1 MGAQSTLYN
10 PRDCRPEEGRPKRYC
25 GRPLHNPDPTSP
37 ECCWVEFYG
46 FCLTDNFLSEFAKTH
61 IPYGSQHQ
69 RIWQLDIEVQAE
81 EAIKYIRKS
90 VKHMLQGRGTHIAD
104 DTLVDHLPT
113 YTYLE
118 TPSFYDRA
126 FMSAKERSGEVNES
140 LFSVVIY
147 WATNETPQTLDRV
160 NGEGTE
166 YIKETLREVL
176 DLEAGAEPTWWAEE
190 TKIRFEKDIR
200 EFYFSMY
207 RW

>member
-1 MGAQSTLYN
+1 
-10 PRDCRPEEGRPKRYC
+10 
-25 GRPLHNPDPTSP
+25 
-37 ECCWVEFYG
+37 
-46 FCLTDNFLSEFAKTH
+46 
-61 IPYGSQHQ
+61 
-69 RIWQLDIEVQAE
+69 
-81 EAIKYIRKS
+81 
-90 VKHMLQGRGTHIAD
+90 MLQGRGTHIAD

-190 TKIRFEKDIR
+190 TKVRFEKDIR